1 MTGSD
6 DFVLFSAFFHLTL
19 LCRIDQFVRSF
30 TKRFNRKKIVEL
42 GQRFICEGSH
52 KQSQANQQFFLSPPD
67 VKHNNKSIIKAMV
80 KQKLVFQNPN
90 NSNKNNNT
98 KAKAQKKKT
107 QSTKQQQQ
115 QQQTNEKIDE
125 ATTTTT
131 PELITTT
138 TTTSPTIE
146 VTMTLVDDDHHSD
159 EDMSATS
166 PTPTSTTTTIQ
177 QDVDSDN
184 IDDTIATSVMSE
196 QSVLKQLN
204 QLKKKLKKY
213 SRLEQEV

>member
-1 MTGSD
+1 MVNASFAKVHTAPKIAQVTQSFGSKQ
-6 DFVLFSAFFHLTL
+6 L
-19 LCRIDQFVRSF
+19 QFNPPADRNTSNL
-30 TKRFNRKKIVEL
+30 KLI
-42 GQRFICEGSH
+42 SH
-52 KQSQANQQFFLSPPD
+52 FCITTRHQAQQQIN
-67 VKHNNKSIIKAMV
+67 HQNMV

-90 NSNKNNNT
+90 NNSNNKNNT

-107 QSTKQQQQ
+107 QSTKQQQQQQQ

-213 SRLEQEV
+213 SRLEQEG